1 MKNRVVVQPKKRA
14 FVRQIILYLA
24 ALVMLLAVVL
34 VVYATS
40 SYSILRAEIEQSAE
54 NFLQVYGGELKSRVQ
69 QMDRILQNLLVQNY
83 TELQIIR
90 GPDESKRVY
99 ASLSVKSYIADLL
112 RSDDTV
118 GSIVVADERY
128 DVCVDASAVTLSYWD
143 RNAMREYAL
152 SCAHGQE
159 TPVGWSFVT
168 LNNRTYLTRSYIY
181 NGRAV
186 SAFTSTDD
194 VLETIPPGDYGEQ
207 TFVLTDAENV
217 IADAAGEPLPMLET
231 GQQMN
236 IASSPR
242 TLLVSYPVFPNQ
254 IFLHSVVQNLSV
266 WRQVRSSTAVALATI
281 VFTIFFGFLLIRYVT
296 REMIQPMKVI
306 TGGMERIDKGEYD
319 LRIEGEFDTSE
330 FSHLK
335 ETFNKLMDEVVNLKI
350 QSYEKII
357 SLKDMELRSIR
368 LQIKP
373 HFFLNA
379 ISTLSSMNSQGR
391 GQQIKGYVESLSK
404 NIRYMFKSGLHT
416 VTVKEEIRHIENYF
430 DMQAFKYPNCAFYF
444 IDLPAELEG
453 WRIPQM
459 LIQTFV
465 ENEFKYAIS
474 VDTVLTVIIKVSL
487 SERNGQQMLLIEI
500 EDDGKGYPRD
510 VLRYMNGH
518 GKPRTEDGSRVGLW
532 SVKRMMSLMYERDD
546 LLELKNIE
554 PHGCLNRIWVPAEPV
569 HEFTDEGE
577 TAEL

>member
-1 MKNRVVVQPKKRA
+1 MKKRT

-34 VVYATS
+34 VVYAVT
-40 SYSILRAEIEQSAE
+40 SYSILRGEIEQSAE
-54 NFLQVYGGELKSRVQ
+54 NFLQVYGGEIRSRIL
-69 QMDRILQNLLVQNY
+69 QMDRVLQNLLVQNY
-83 TELQIIR
+83 AELQIIR
-90 GPDESKRVY
+90 GAEESKRVY
-99 ASLSVKSYIADLL
+99 AALNIKSYIADLL
-112 RSDDTV
+112 QSDDTV
-118 GSIVVADERY
+118 GCIVVADERY
-128 DVCVDASAVTLSYWD
+128 DICVDASFKSLNYWD
-143 RNAMREYAL
+143 RNAMREYSLA
-152 SCAHGQE
+152 CAHGQKQP
-159 TPVGWSFVT
+159 TGWSFIT
-168 LNNRTYLTRSYIY
+168 LNDRVYLTRSYIY

-186 SAFTSTDD
+186 SAFTDTHD
-194 VLETIPPGDYGEQ
+194 VLATIPAGNYGEQ
-207 TFVLTDAENV
+207 TFVLTDADNV
-217 IADAAGEPLPMLET
+217 IADLTGVPLSMLEQGKT
-231 GQQMN
+231 MN
-236 IASSPR
+236 LTSSAR
-242 TLLVSYPVFPNQ
+242 TLVVSFAAYPEQ
-254 IFLHSVVQNLSV
+254 IFLHSIVQNLSV
-266 WRQVRSSTAVALATI
+266 WRQVRVGTAVSLATI

-296 REMIQPMKVI
+296 KQMIHPMKVI
-306 TGGMERIDKGEYD
+306 IGGMERIDKGEYN

-335 ETFNKLMDEVVNLKI
+335 ETFNKLMDEIVNLKI

-368 LQIKP
+368 LQLKP

-416 VTVKEEIRHIENYF
+416 VAVKEEIRHIENYF

-444 IDLPAELEG
+444 IDLPAALEG

-474 VDTVLTVIIKVSL
+474 VDTVLTVLIKVSL
-487 SERNGQQMLLIEI
+487 SERNGQEMLLIEI

-510 VLRYMNGH
+510 VLRYMNGQ
-518 GKPRTEDGSRVGLW
+518 GKPRIEDGSRVGLW
-532 SVKRMMSLMYERDD
+532 SVKRMMSLMYERDN
-546 LLELKNIE
+546 LLELKNVE

-569 HEFTDEGE
+569 HEFTSEGE
-577 TAEL
+577 MEF

>member
-1 MKNRVVVQPKKRA
+1 
-14 FVRQIILYLA
+14 
-24 ALVMLLAVVL
+24 MLLAIVL
-34 VVYATS
+34 VVHAAS
-40 SYSILRAEIEQSAE
+40 SYSILRGEIEQSAE
-54 NFLQVYGGELKSRVQ
+54 NFLQVYGGEIKSRVL
-69 QMDRILQNLLVQNY
+69 QMDRALQNLLVQNF
-83 TELQIIR
+83 TDLQIIR
-90 GPDESKRVY
+90 GAEESKRVY
-99 ASLSVKSYIADLL
+99 ASLNIKNYITDLL

-118 GSIVVADERY
+118 GCIVVADARY
-128 DVCVDASAVTLSYWD
+128 DVCVDAAATTLNYWD
-143 RNAMREYAL
+143 RDAMRDYTSA
-152 SCAHGQE
+152 CARGEE
-159 TPVGWSFVT
+159 TPIGWSFVS
-168 LNNRTYLTRSYIY
+168 LNNHMYLTKSYFY

-186 SAFTSTDD
+186 SAFTGTND
-194 VLETIPPGDYGEQ
+194 VLATIPPGDYGEQ
-207 TFVLTDAENV
+207 TFVLTDEYNTV
-217 IADAAGEPLPMLET
+217 ADAAGEPLEQLAV
-231 GQQMN
+231 GQEMN
-236 IASSPR
+236 IASSAR
-242 TLLVSYPVFPNQ
+242 TLVVSFPVYPGQ
-254 IFLHSVVQNLSV
+254 ISLHSVVQNLSV
-266 WRQVRSSTAVALATI
+266 WRQVRASTAVSLAAI
-281 VFTIFFGFLLIRYVT
+281 VVTIFFGFLLIRYV
-296 REMIQPMKVI
+296 RKQMMLPMNVI
-306 TGGMERIDKGEYD
+306 TEGMERIDKGEYD

-330 FSHLK
+330 FTHLK
-335 ETFNKLMDEVVNLKI
+335 DTFNKLMDEIVNLKI

-416 VTVKEEIRHIENYF
+416 VSVKEEIRHIENYF

-444 IDLPAELEG
+444 IDLPAALEG

-474 VDTVLTVIIKVSL
+474 VDTVLTVLIKVSL
-487 SERNGQQMLLIEI
+487 SERNGQEMLLIEI

-532 SVKRMMSLMYERDD
+532 SVKRIMSLMYERDD
-546 LLELKNIE
+546 LLELTNIE

-577 TAEL
+577 PEL

>member
-1 MKNRVVVQPKKRA
+1 MKKRA

-24 ALVMLLAVVL
+24 ALVLLLAVVL

-40 SYSILRAEIEQSAE
+40 SYSILRSEIEQSAE
-54 NFLQVYGGELKSRVQ
+54 NFLQVYGGELKGRVQ
-69 QMDRILQNLLVQNY
+69 QMDRVLQNLLVQNY
-83 TELQIIR
+83 TQLQIIR
-90 GPDESKRVY
+90 GPEESKRVY
-99 ASLSVKSYIADLL
+99 ASLDIKNYITDLM

-118 GSIVVADERY
+118 ESIVVADERY
-128 DVCVDASAVTLSYWD
+128 DVCVDAAATTLNYWD
-143 RNAMREYAL
+143 RTAMREYTLACARGQAL
-152 SCAHGQE
+152 
-159 TPVGWSFVT
+159 PVGWTFVT
-168 LNNRTYLTRSYIY
+168 LNHRTYLTRSYIY

-186 SAFTSTDD
+186 SAFTSTDN
-194 VLETIPPGDYGEQ
+194 VLATIPPGDYGEQ
-207 TFVLTDAENV
+207 TFVLTNAQNV
-217 IADAAGEPLPMLET
+217 VADAAGEPLPMLEP

-236 IASSPR
+236 IVSSAR
-242 TLLVSYPVFPNQ
+242 TLLVSYSVYPNQ
-254 IFLHSVVQNLSV
+254 IMLHSVVQNLSV
-266 WRQVRSSTAVALATI
+266 WRQIRSSTAVALATI

-296 REMIQPMKVI
+296 RQMIQPMKAI
-306 TGGMERIDKGEYD
+306 TSGMERIDKGEYD
-319 LRIEGEFDTSE
+319 LRIEGDFETSE

-335 ETFNKLMDEVVNLKI
+335 ETFNKLMDEIVHLKI

-357 SLKDMELRSIR
+357 ALKDMELRSVR

-391 GQQIKGYVESLSK
+391 GQQIKGYVEALSK

-444 IDLPAELEG
+444 IDLPPELES

-474 VDTVLTVIIKVSL
+474 VDTVLTVIIKVSKTD
-487 SERNGQQMLLIEI
+487 RNGQEMLLIEI

-518 GKPRTEDGSRVGLW
+518 SKPRTEDGSRVGLW
-532 SVKRMMSLMYERDD
+532 SVKRMMSLMYEQDD
-546 LLELKNIE
+546 LLELSNIE

-569 HEFTDEGE
+569 HEFSEDGE
-577 TAEL
+577 TTEQ

>member
-1 MKNRVVVQPKKRA
+1 MKPKAVHRPKKRT

-24 ALVMLLAVVL
+24 ALVLLLAIVL
-34 VVYATS
+34 VVYATT
-40 SYSILRAEIEQSAE
+40 SYSILRGEIEQSSE
-54 NFLQVYGGELKSRVQ
+54 NFLQVYGGEIRSRIL
-69 QMDRILQNLLVQNY
+69 QMDRVLQNLLVQNY
-83 TELQIIR
+83 TDLQIIR
-90 GPDESKRVY
+90 GAEESKRVY
-99 ASLSVKSYIADLL
+99 ASLNIKNYIADLL
-112 RSDDTV
+112 RSDNTV
-118 GSIVVADERY
+118 GCIVVADEKY
-128 DVCVDASAVTLSYWD
+128 DVCVDAAATSLNYWD
-143 RNAMREYAL
+143 RDAMRAYATA
-152 SCAHGQE
+152 CARGEE
-159 TPVGWSFVT
+159 TPVGWSFVR
-168 LNNRTYLTRSYIY
+168 LNNNTYLTKSYVY

-186 SAFTSTDD
+186 SAFTDTQE
-194 VLETIPPGDYGEQ
+194 VLASIPPGNYGEQ
-207 TFVLTDAENV
+207 TFVLTDADNM
-217 IADAAGEPLPMLET
+217 IADLTGEPLSVLEP
-231 GQQMN
+231 GQTMDLT
-236 IASSPR
+236 SSAR
-242 TLLVSYPVFPNQ
+242 TLVVSFAAYPGQ
-254 IFLHSVVQNLSV
+254 IYLHSVVQNLSV
-266 WRQVRSSTAVALATI
+266 WRQVRVGTAVALVTI

-335 ETFNKLMDEVVNLKI
+335 DTFNKLMDEIVNLKI

-444 IDLPAELEG
+444 IDLPAVLEG

-474 VDTVLTVIIKVSL
+474 VDTVLTVLIKVSL
-487 SERNGQQMLLIEI
+487 SERNGQEMLLIEI

-510 VLRYMNGH
+510 VLRYMNGQ
-518 GKPRTEDGSRVGLW
+518 GKPKTEDGSRVGLW

-546 LLELKNIE
+546 LLELKNVE

-577 TAEL
+577 MEF

>member
-1 MKNRVVVQPKKRA
+1 
-14 FVRQIILYLA
+14 
-24 ALVMLLAVVL
+24 MLLAILL
-34 VVYATS
+34 VVYAAS
-40 SYSILRAEIEQSAE
+40 SYSILRGEIEQGAE
-54 NFLQVYGGELKSRVQ
+54 NFLQVYGGEIKSRVL
-69 QMDRILQNLLVQNY
+69 QMDRALQNLLVQNY
-83 TELQIIR
+83 TDLQIIR
-90 GPDESKRVY
+90 GAEESKRVY
-99 ASLSVKSYIADLL
+99 AALNIKSYITDLL

-118 GSIVVADERY
+118 GCIVVADERY
-128 DVCVDASAVTLSYWD
+128 GVCVDAAATTLNYWD
-143 RNAMREYAL
+143 RDAMRNYTIA
-152 SCAHGQE
+152 CARGE
-159 TPVGWSFVT
+159 ELPIGWLFVS
-168 LNNRTYLTRSYIY
+168 LNNKTYLAKTYLY

-186 SAFTSTDD
+186 SAFTTTQD
-194 VLETIPPGDYGEQ
+194 VLATIPPGDYGEQ
-207 TFVLTDAENV
+207 TFVLTDAQGIV
-217 IADAAGEPLPMLET
+217 ADAVGEPLDALTVGRKMDIT
-231 GQQMN
+231 T
-236 IASSPR
+236 STS
-242 TLLVSYPVFPNQ
+242 TLVVNYTVYPGS
-254 IFLHSVVQNLSV
+254 ILLCSVVQNLSV
-266 WRQVRSSTAVALATI
+266 WQQVRASTAVALATI

-296 REMIQPMKVI
+296 REMIQPMRVI
-306 TGGMERIDKGEYD
+306 TNGMERIDKGEYD
-319 LRIEGEFDTSE
+319 LRIEGDFDTSE
-330 FSHLK
+330 FTHLK
-335 ETFNKLMDEVVNLKI
+335 NTFNKLMDEIVNLKI

-391 GQQIKGYVESLSK
+391 GQQIKGYVEALSK

-416 VTVKEEIRHIENYF
+416 VTVKEELRHIDNYF

-444 IDLPAELEG
+444 VDLPAALEG

-474 VDTVLTVIIKVSL
+474 IDTVLTVLIKVSL
-487 SERNGQQMLLIEI
+487 SERNGQEMLLIEI

-518 GKPRTEDGSRVGLW
+518 GKPKTEDGSRVGLW

-546 LLELKNIE
+546 LLELTNIE

-577 TAEL
+577 AEL

>member
-1 MKNRVVVQPKKRA
+1 
-14 FVRQIILYLA
+14 
-24 ALVMLLAVVL
+24 
-34 VVYATS
+34 
-40 SYSILRAEIEQSAE
+40 
-54 NFLQVYGGELKSRVQ
+54 
-69 QMDRILQNLLVQNY
+69 MDRALQNLLVQNY
-83 TELQIIR
+83 TDLQIIR
-90 GPDESKRVY
+90 GAEESKRVY
-99 ASLSVKSYIADLL
+99 AALNIKSYITDLL

-118 GSIVVADERY
+118 GCIVVADERY
-128 DVCVDASAVTLSYWD
+128 DVCVDAAATTLNYWD
-143 RNAMREYAL
+143 RNAMRDYTSA
-152 SCAHGQE
+152 CARGE
-159 TPVGWSFVT
+159 EMPVGWLFVS
-168 LNNRTYLTRSYIY
+168 LNNKPYLAKTYLY

-186 SAFTSTDD
+186 SAFTSTRD
-194 VLETIPPGDYGEQ
+194 VLATIPPGNYGEQ
-207 TFVLTDAENV
+207 TFVLTDAQGTV
-217 IADAAGEPLPMLET
+217 ADAVGEPLEALEV
-231 GQQMN
+231 GQKMS
-236 IASSPR
+236 IASSAR
-242 TLLVSYPVFPNQ
+242 TLVVDYTVYPGQ
-254 IFLHSVVQNLSV
+254 ILLCSVVQNLSV
-266 WRQVRSSTAVALATI
+266 WQQVRASTTIALATI

-296 REMIQPMKVI
+296 REMIQPMRVI
-306 TGGMERIDKGEYD
+306 TNGMERIDKGEYD
-319 LRIEGEFDTSE
+319 LRIEGDFDTSE
-330 FSHLK
+330 FTHLK
-335 ETFNKLMDEVVNLKI
+335 NTFNKLMDEIVNLKI

-391 GQQIKGYVESLSK
+391 GQQIKGYVEALSK

-416 VTVKEEIRHIENYF
+416 VTVKEELRHIDNYF

-444 IDLPAELEG
+444 VDLPAALEG

-474 VDTVLTVIIKVSL
+474 IDTVLTVLIKVSL
-487 SERNGQQMLLIEI
+487 SERNGQEMLLIEI

-518 GKPRTEDGSRVGLW
+518 GKPKTEDGSRVGLW
-532 SVKRMMSLMYERDD
+532 SVKRMMSLMYEQDD

-554 PHGCLNRIWVPAEPV
+554 PHGCLNRIWVPAEPL

-577 TAEL
+577 TEL

>member
-1 MKNRVVVQPKKRA
+1 MKKRA

-34 VVYATS
+34 VVYAAS

-83 TELQIIR
+83 NELQIIR

-99 ASLSVKSYIADLL
+99 AALSIKSYIADLL

-118 GSIVVADERY
+118 GAIVVADERY
-128 DVCVDASAVTLSYWD
+128 DVCVDAAATTLNYWD
-143 RNAMREYAL
+143 RDAMREYAL
-152 SCAHGQE
+152 ACAHGLE
-159 TPVGWSFVT
+159 LPVGWSFIT
-168 LNNRTYLTRSYIY
+168 LNNRTYLARSYIY
-181 NGRAV
+181 SGRTV

-194 VLETIPPGDYGEQ
+194 VLATIPPGDYGEQ
-207 TFVLTDAENV
+207 TFVLTDAEHIV
-217 IADAAGEPLPMLET
+217 ADATGEPLPMLEM

-236 IASSPR
+236 VASSAR
-242 TLLVSYPVFPNQ
+242 TLVVSYSVYPNQ
-254 IFLHSVVQNLSV
+254 ILLHSVVQNLSV
-266 WRQVRSSTAVALATI
+266 WRQIRSSTAVALATI
-281 VFTIFFGFLLIRYVT
+281 VFTIFFGFLMIRYVT
-296 REMIQPMKVI
+296 KQMIQPMKVI

-319 LRIEGEFDTSE
+319 LRIEGEFETSE

-335 ETFNKLMDEVVNLKI
+335 ETFNKLMDEIVNLKI

-474 VDTVLTVIIKVSL
+474 LETVLTVIIKVSL

-546 LLELKNIE
+546 LLELRNIE

-569 HEFTDEGE
+569 HEFTDEAKATE
-577 TAEL
+577 

>member
-1 MKNRVVVQPKKRA
+1 MKNHTVVREKKRA

-34 VVYATS
+34 VVYAAS

-54 NFLQVYGGELKSRVQ
+54 NFLQVYGGELKSRVL

-83 TELQIIR
+83 SELQIIR
-90 GPDESKRVY
+90 GAEESRRVY
-99 ASLSVKSYIADLL
+99 ASLSIKSYIADLL
-112 RSDDTV
+112 RSDDTI
-118 GSIVVADERY
+118 GCIVVADAVY
-128 DVCVDASAVTLSYWD
+128 DVCVDAAATTLNYWD
-143 RNAMREYAL
+143 RNAMREYAIA
-152 SCAHGQE
+152 CAHGAN
-159 TPVGWSFVT
+159 TPTGWSFVQ
-168 LNNRTYLTRSYIY
+168 LNNQMYLTRSYIY

-186 SAFTSTDD
+186 SAFTSTAD
-194 VLETIPPGDYGEQ
+194 VLATIPPGDYGEQ
-207 TFVLTDAENV
+207 TFVLTDAEDIV
-217 IADAAGEPLPMLET
+217 ADAAGEPLLQLET
-231 GQQMN
+231 GQPLN
-236 IASSPR
+236 IVASAR
-242 TLLVSYPVFPNQ
+242 TLMVRYLVYPEQ

-281 VFTIFFGFLLIRYVT
+281 VFTIFFGFLLIRYV
-296 REMIQPMKVI
+296 RKQMIFPMKAM
-306 TGGMERIDKGEYD
+306 TEGMQRIDKGEYD
-319 LRIEGEFDTSE
+319 LRIEGEFATSE
-330 FSHLK
+330 FSQLK
-335 ETFNKLMDEVVNLKI
+335 ETFNKLMDEIVNLKI

-391 GQQIKGYVESLSK
+391 GQQIKGYVEALSK

-444 IDLPAELEG
+444 IDLPVALEN

-474 VDTVLTVIIKVSL
+474 VDAVLTVLIKVSL
-487 SERNGQQMLLIEI
+487 SERKGQEMLLIEI

-510 VLRYMNGH
+510 VLRYMNGQ
-518 GKPRTEDGSRVGLW
+518 GKPRTEDGTRVGLW
-532 SVKRMMSLMYERDD
+532 SVKRMMSLMYERED
-546 LLELKNIE
+546 LLELSNIE
-554 PHGCLNRIWVPAEPV
+554 PHGCLNRIWVPAAPL
-569 HEFTDEGE
+569 HEFADEGE
-577 TAEL
+577 AEH

>member
-1 MKNRVVVQPKKRA
+1 MKKRA

-24 ALVMLLAVVL
+24 ALVMLLTVVL
-34 VVYATS
+34 VVYAAS
-40 SYSILRAEIEQSAE
+40 SYSILRTEIEQSAE

-83 TELQIIR
+83 SELQIIR
-90 GPDESKRVY
+90 GAEESKRVY
-99 ASLSVKSYIADLL
+99 AALNIKSYIADLL

-118 GSIVVADERY
+118 GAIVVADERF
-128 DVCVDASAVTLSYWD
+128 DICVDAAATSLNYWD
-143 RNAMREYAL
+143 RDAMREYTLA
-152 SCAHGQE
+152 SAHGKE
-159 TPVGWSFVT
+159 TPTGWTFLT
-168 LNNRTYLTRSYIY
+168 LNNQTFLTRSYIY

-194 VLETIPPGDYGEQ
+194 VLATIPPGDYGDQ
-207 TFVLTDAENV
+207 TFVLTDAKNIV
-217 IADAAGEPLPMLET
+217 ADATGEPLPVLEP
-231 GQQMN
+231 GQEMS
-236 IASSPR
+236 IVSSPR
-242 TLLVSYPVFPNQ
+242 TLVVSYSIYPNQ
-254 IFLHSVVQNLSV
+254 LYLHSVVQNLSV

-281 VFTIFFGFLLIRYVT
+281 VFTIFFGFLMIRYVT
-296 REMIQPMKVI
+296 KQMIHPMKVI

-319 LRIEGEFDTSE
+319 LRIEGEFETSE

-335 ETFNKLMDEVVNLKI
+335 ETFNKLMDEIVNLKI

-391 GQQIKGYVESLSK
+391 GQQIKGYVEALSK

-487 SERNGQQMLLIEI
+487 SERSGQEMLLIEI

-518 GKPRTEDGSRVGLW
+518 GRPHTEDGSRVGLW

-569 HEFTDEGE
+569 HEFTEEGE
-577 TAEL
+577 PAEL

>member
-1 MKNRVVVQPKKRA
+1 M
-14 FVRQIILYLA
+14 A
-24 ALVMLLAVVL
+24 ALVMLLAILL
-34 VVYATS
+34 VVYAAS
-40 SYSILRAEIEQSAE
+40 SYSILRGEIEQSAE
-54 NFLQVYGGELKSRVQ
+54 NFLQVYGGEIKNRVL
-69 QMDRILQNLLVQNY
+69 QMDRALQNLLVQNY
-83 TELQIIR
+83 TDLQIIR
-90 GPDESKRVY
+90 GAEESKRVY
-99 ASLSVKSYIADLL
+99 ASLNIKSYIADLL

-118 GSIVVADERY
+118 GCIVVADERY
-128 DVCVDASAVTLSYWD
+128 NVCVDAAATTLNYWD
-143 RNAMREYAL
+143 RGAMRDYTIA
-152 SCAHGQE
+152 CARGE
-159 TPVGWSFVT
+159 EAPVGWSFVS
-168 LNNRTYLTRSYIY
+168 LNNSMYLTKSYIY

-186 SAFTSTDD
+186 SAFTSTSD
-194 VLETIPPGDYGEQ
+194 VLATIPSGDYGEQ
-207 TFVLTDAENV
+207 TFVLTDENNMV
-217 IADAAGEPLPMLET
+217 ADTTGEPLAQLEA
-231 GQQMN
+231 GQEMN
-236 IASSPR
+236 LSSSAR
-242 TLLVSYPVFPNQ
+242 TLVVSFPVYMGQ
-254 IFLHSVVQNLSV
+254 ISLHSVVQNLSV
-266 WRQVRSSTAVALATI
+266 WKQIRASTSVALATI

-296 REMIQPMKVI
+296 KEMIQPMRVI
-306 TGGMERIDKGEYD
+306 TDGMERIDKGEYD
-319 LRIEGEFDTSE
+319 LRIEGDFDTSE

-335 ETFNKLMDEVVNLKI
+335 ETFNKLMDEVVHLKI

-391 GQQIKGYVESLSK
+391 GQQIKGYVEALSK

-430 DMQAFKYPNCAFYF
+430 DMQDFKYPNCAFYF
-444 IDLPAELEG
+444 IDLPAALES

-474 VDTVLTVIIKVSL
+474 IDTVLTVLIKVSL

-518 GKPRTEDGSRVGLW
+518 GKPKSDDGSRVGLW

-569 HEFTDEGE
+569 HEFTDEGDM
-577 TAEL
+577 EL

>member
-1 MKNRVVVQPKKRA
+1 MKNRSLFHMKKRA

-24 ALVMLLAVVL
+24 ALVVLLAVVL

-40 SYSILRAEIEQSAE
+40 SYSILRGEIEQSAE

-69 QMDRILQNLLVQNY
+69 QMDRVMQNLLVQNY

-90 GPDESKRVY
+90 GAEESKRVY
-99 ASLSVKSYIADLL
+99 AALDIKNYITDLL

-118 GSIVVADERY
+118 GCIVVADVKY
-128 DVCVDASAVTLSYWD
+128 DVCVDAAAITLNYWD
-143 RNAMREYAL
+143 RYAMREYATA
-152 SCAHGQE
+152 CARGDE
-159 TPVGWSFVT
+159 TPVGWSFIS
-168 LNNRTYLTRSYIY
+168 LNNRTYLTKSYIY

-194 VLETIPPGDYGEQ
+194 VLATIPLGDYGKQ
-207 TFVLTDAENV
+207 TFVLTNAENIV
-217 IADAAGEPLPMLET
+217 ADAAGEPLPRLKA
-231 GQQMN
+231 GQPMN
-236 IASSPR
+236 ISSSAR
-242 TLLVSYPVFPNQ
+242 TLVVSYSVFPGQ

-266 WRQVRSSTAVALATI
+266 WRQIRSSTTVALAAI
-281 VFTIFFGFLLIRYVT
+281 VFTIFFGFLLIRYV
-296 REMIQPMKVI
+296 RKQMILPMNVI
-306 TGGMERIDKGEYD
+306 TEGMQRIDKGEYD

-444 IDLPAELEG
+444 IDLPAALES

-474 VDTVLTVIIKVSL
+474 IDTVLTVLIKVSL
-487 SERNGQQMLLIEI
+487 SERNGQEMLLIEI

-510 VLRYMNGH
+510 VLRYMNGN
-518 GKPRTEDGSRVGLW
+518 GKPKTDDGSRVGLW
-532 SVKRMMSLMYERDD
+532 SVKRMMSLMYELED

-577 TAEL
+577 TEEL

>member
-1 MKNRVVVQPKKRA
+1 MKNRAFVQPKKRA

-34 VVYATS
+34 VVYAAS

-69 QMDRILQNLLVQNY
+69 QMDRVLQNLLVQNY
-83 TELQIIR
+83 AALQIIR

-99 ASLSVKSYIADLL
+99 ASLDIKNYIADLL

-118 GSIVVADERY
+118 GAVVVADERY
-128 DVCVDASAVTLSYWD
+128 DVCVDASAGTLSYWD

-152 SCAHGQE
+152 ACAHGEQS
-159 TPVGWSFVT
+159 PVGWSFIT
-168 LNNRTYLTRSYIY
+168 LNNRTYLARSYIY
-181 NGRAV
+181 SGRTV

-194 VLETIPPGDYGEQ
+194 VLATIPPGDYGEQ
-207 TFVLTDAENV
+207 TFVLTDAEHIV
-217 IADAAGEPLPMLET
+217 ADATGEPLPMLEM
-231 GQQMN
+231 GQPMN
-236 IASSPR
+236 VASSAR
-242 TLLVSYPVFPNQ
+242 TLVVSYSVYPNQ
-254 IFLHSVVQNLSV
+254 ILLHSVVQNLSV
-266 WRQVRSSTAVALATI
+266 WRQIRSSTAVALAAI
-281 VFTIFFGFLLIRYVT
+281 VFTIFFGFLMIRYVT
-296 REMIQPMKVI
+296 KQMIQPMKVI

-319 LRIEGEFDTSE
+319 HRIEGEFETSE

-335 ETFNKLMDEVVNLKI
+335 ETFNKLMDEIVNLKI

-474 VDTVLTVIIKVSL
+474 LENVLTVIIKVSL

-518 GKPRTEDGSRVGLW
+518 GKPRTQDGSRVGLW

-546 LLELKNIE
+546 LLELANIE

-569 HEFTDEGE
+569 HEFTDE
-577 TAEL
+577 AEAAD

>member
-1 MKNRVVVQPKKRA
+1 
-14 FVRQIILYLA
+14 
-24 ALVMLLAVVL
+24 MLLLTVVL
-34 VVYATS
+34 VVYAAS
-40 SYSILRAEIEQSAE
+40 SYSILRSEIEQSAE

-69 QMDRILQNLLVQNY
+69 QMDRVLQNLLVQNY
-83 TELQIIR
+83 SELQIIR
-90 GPDESKRVY
+90 SAEESKRVY
-99 ASLSVKSYIADLL
+99 ASLSIKSYITDLL

-128 DVCVDASAVTLSYWD
+128 DVCVDASADSLGYWD
-143 RNAMREYAL
+143 RTAMREYTKA
-152 SCAHGQE
+152 CARGEE
-159 TPVGWSFVT
+159 TPFGWVFVT
-168 LNNRTYLTRSYIY
+168 LKDQVYLSKTYLY

-186 SAFTSTDD
+186 TAFTNTDH
-194 VLETIPPGDYGEQ
+194 VLATIPPGDYGEQ
-207 TFVLTDAENV
+207 TFVLTDGQNLV
-217 IADAAGEPLPMLET
+217 ADATGEPLAMLEP
-231 GQQMN
+231 GRQMN
-236 IASSPR
+236 IVSSAR
-242 TLLVSYPVFPNQ
+242 TLLVSYSVYPNQ
-254 IFLHSVVQNLSV
+254 IMLHSVVQNLSV
-266 WRQVRSSTAVALATI
+266 WRQIRSSTAVALATI

-296 REMIQPMKVI
+296 RQMIQPMKAI
-306 TGGMERIDKGEYD
+306 TSGMERIDKGEYD
-319 LRIEGEFDTSE
+319 LRIEGEFETSE

-335 ETFNKLMDEVVNLKI
+335 ETFNKLMDEIVNLKI

-357 SLKDMELRSIR
+357 ALKDMELRSVR

-391 GQQIKGYVESLSK
+391 GQQIKGYVEALSK

-444 IDLPAELEG
+444 IDLPPELES

-474 VDTVLTVIIKVSL
+474 VDTVLTVIIKISKTD
-487 SERNGQQMLLIEI
+487 RNGQEMLLIEI

-510 VLRYMNGH
+510 VLRYMNGQS
-518 GKPRTEDGSRVGLW
+518 KPRTEDGSRVGLW

-546 LLELKNIE
+546 LLELSNIE

-569 HEFTDEGE
+569 HEFSEDVASPEQ
-577 TAEL
+577 

>member
-1 MKNRVVVQPKKRA
+1 MKKRA

-34 VVYATS
+34 VVYAAS

-83 TELQIIR
+83 NELQIIR

-99 ASLSVKSYIADLL
+99 AALSIKSYIADLL

-118 GSIVVADERY
+118 GAIVVADERY
-128 DVCVDASAVTLSYWD
+128 NVCVDAAATTLNYWD
-143 RNAMREYAL
+143 RAAMRDYAL
-152 SCAHGQE
+152 ACAHGE
-159 TPVGWSFVT
+159 EAPVGWSFIT
-168 LNNRTYLTRSYIY
+168 LNNRTYLARSYIY
-181 NGRAV
+181 SGRAV

-194 VLETIPPGDYGEQ
+194 VLATIPPGDYGEQ
-207 TFVLTDAENV
+207 TFVLTDEEHIV
-217 IADAAGEPLPMLET
+217 ADATGEPLPMLEM
-231 GQQMN
+231 GQAMN
-236 IASSPR
+236 VASSAR
-242 TLLVSYPVFPNQ
+242 TLVVSYSVYPNQ
-254 IFLHSVVQNLSV
+254 ILLHSVVQNLSV
-266 WRQVRSSTAVALATI
+266 WRQIRSSTAVALATI
-281 VFTIFFGFLLIRYVT
+281 VFTIFFGFLMIRYVT
-296 REMIQPMKVI
+296 KQMIQPMKVI

-319 LRIEGEFDTSE
+319 LRIEGEFETSE

-335 ETFNKLMDEVVNLKI
+335 ETFNKLMDEIVNLKI

-444 IDLPAELEG
+444 IDLPAELES

-474 VDTVLTVIIKVSL
+474 LETVLTVIIKVSL

-546 LLELKNIE
+546 LLELANIE

-569 HEFTDEGE
+569 HEFTDE
-577 TAEL
+577 AEAAD